1 MPFGSRPESLL
12 QELKGY
18 VSSDGS
24 ILDNWKDKATE
35 LVPELKELTDVD
47 ISIIDVENPETHEI
61 EQKIQAASYT
71 NLDTGEVVPAA
82 IYNSPN
88 ELYDGV
94 TAAGEFKTQTEYF
107 NDTDIYVGCLSHL
120 AGSGE
125 KLARALTFASGANLK
140 YSHTD
145 GTNVYRLSCSNF
157 YILITEAA
165 DAASQVSIR
174 LYVAPRTGGAESI
187 SPFND
192 EYAFDTL
199 GLKFIKYYIRRGSSG
214 DCYLKGV
221 YTDDPT
227 APDIS
232 TAETAFADV
241 TMNVF
246 TGYSSGTVQKSGAY
260 GGFALVAMDD
270 KVSGGSDEASYSAS
284 ENRNYAF
291 ILWRVNGTPFHIGY
305 MDPISKFNEGYASY
319 SWNRIITNSDD
330 QVVALAPI
338 FNPGSGQ
345 AASADSMWS
354 MIISKEGTYALS
366 VGNGGTYFY
375 DHGFALRSD

>member
-1 MPFGSRPESLL
+1 MSFGSRTESLL

-18 VSSDGS
+18 ISSDGS
-24 ILDNWKDKATE
+24 ILDNWKEKATE
-35 LVPELKELTDVD
+35 LVPELKELTGVD

-71 NLDTGEVVPAA
+71 NLDTGEIVPAA

-140 YSHTD
+140 YSHTVHTD
-145 GTNVYRLSCSNF
+145 GSNVYYLRCPNF
-157 YILITEAA
+157 YIEIKEAK
-165 DAASQVSIR
+165 DESSQVSIK
-174 LYVAPRTGGAESI
+174 LVVTTQIGEPDAI

-192 EYAFDTL
+192 AL
-199 GLKFIKYYIRRGSSG
+199 GSKFIQYYIRRGSSG

-221 YTDDPT
+221 YTDDPI

-291 ILWRVNGTPFHIGY
+291 VLWRNNGTPFHIGY
-305 MDPISKFNEGYASY
+305 TYTVSKFNEDYASM